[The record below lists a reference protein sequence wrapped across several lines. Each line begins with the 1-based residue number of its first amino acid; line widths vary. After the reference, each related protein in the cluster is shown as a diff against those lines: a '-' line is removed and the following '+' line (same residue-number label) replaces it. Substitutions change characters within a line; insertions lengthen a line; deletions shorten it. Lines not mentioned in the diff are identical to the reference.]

1 MGELQLADTP
11 LYITLAILT
20 AIAAIISSDVRE
32 GKSVASKMVRNVPA
46 FVVVVGSMV
55 CILQIA
61 VCILMDNKWEAL
73 SKAAAIHMIVHMV
86 TLLMIFVFAPL
97 WYRSVVIHRET
108 PAGMPNPPS
117 AKQ

>member
-1 MGELQLADTP
+1 MDEWQLADTP
-11 LYITLAILT
+11 LYITLAILI

-46 FVVVVGSMV
+46 FAIVVGSMV
-55 CILQIA
+55 CILQIV
-61 VCILMDNKWEAL
+61 VCILMENKWEAL
-73 SKAAAIHMIVHMV
+73 SAAAAVNLIVHMV
-86 TLLMIFVFAPL
+86 TLLMIFFFAPL

-117 AKQ
+117 AE